1 MQRPHRMAVGL
12 VALGL
17 FASGCY
23 GPFYLTRK
31 VWKFN
36 GEVSDNKWVVEVAY
50 LVMAGLLPIYGI
62 AGAADAIIFNSIEF
76 WTGNN
81 PLAEASAEGVGA
93 TRRIVRGDME
103 YLLKRVAGPA
113 GNELVIEQS
122 RGGQPGESLRIQR
135 QGDHMVALNGEGA
148 MLFSSRTEADG
159 HVVITDAA
167 GQQVASYTDDE
178 AQRFLKTVGR
188 F

>member
-23 GPFYLTRK
+23 GPFLLTRK

-36 GEVSDNKWVVEVAY
+36 GEVSDNKWVVEVAF
-50 LVMAGLLPIYGI
+50 LVMNIVPIYYV
-62 AGAADAIIFNSIEF
+62 AGMADSLIFNSLEF

-81 PLAEASAEGVGA
+81 PMASASANGGDS
-93 TRRIVRGDME
+93 TRRIVRGDTE

-113 GNELVIEQS
+113 GDALLIEQS
-122 RGGQPGESLRIQR
+122 RGGQLGESLRIQR
-135 QGDHMVALNGEGA
+135 QGSDMVALNGDGA
-148 MLFSSRTEADG
+148 MLFSSRIDADG
-159 HVVITDAA
+159 RVVISDAA
-167 GQQVASYTDDE
+167 GQQVASYTGDE
-178 AQRFLKTVGR
+178 AQRFLKAVGR

>member
-1 MQRPHRMAVGL
+1 MRRPHWMAVSL
-12 VALGL
+12 VALACGI
-17 FASGCY
+17 SGCY

-36 GEVSDNKWVVEVAY
+36 GEVSDNKWVVEVVHLICLA
-50 LVMAGLLPIYGI
+50 LPVYSI
-62 AGAADAIIFNSIEF
+62 AGAADGLIFNSIEF

-81 PLAEASAEGVGA
+81 PLAQASADGVKA
-93 TRRIVRGDME
+93 TRRIVHGDTE
-103 YLLKRVAGPA
+103 YLLKRVAGSTGDA
-113 GNELVIEQS
+113 LVIEQS
-122 RGGQPGESLRIQR
+122 RHGQPGEVLRFQR

-159 HVVITDAA
+159 RVVITDAA
-167 GQQVASYTDDE
+167 GAQVASYTGDD
-178 AQRFLKTVGR
+178 AQRLLKTVGR

>member
-36 GEVSDNKWVVEVAY
+36 CQVSDNKWVVEVVY
-50 LVMAGLLPIYGI
+50 LVCTWLPVYGVAGL
-62 AGAADAIIFNSIEF
+62 ADALIFNSIEF

-81 PLAEASAEGVGA
+81 PLAEASANGVGA
-93 TRRIVRGDME
+93 TRRIVRGDTE

-113 GNELVIEQS
+113 GDELVIEQS
-122 RGGQPGESLRIQR
+122 RGGQPGESLRLQR

-159 HVVITDAA
+159 RVVITDAA
-167 GQQVASYTDDE
+167 GQQVASYTGDD
-178 AQRFLKTVGR
+178 AQRLLKTAGR

>member
-1 MQRPHRMAVGL
+1 MQRPHRMAVGF

-17 FASGCY
+17 FMSGCY

-36 GEVSDNKWVVEVAY
+36 GEVSDNKWVVEVVY
-50 LVMAGLLPIYGI
+50 LVCTWLPVYGI
-62 AGAADAIIFNSIEF
+62 AGLADAIIFNSLEF
-76 WTGNN
+76 WTGKN
-81 PLAEASAEGVGA
+81 PMAESSANGVGS
-93 TRRIVRGDME
+93 TRRIVRGDTE

-113 GNELVIEQS
+113 GDELLIEQS

-135 QGDHMVALNGEGA
+135 QGSDMVALNGDGA
-148 MLFSSRTEADG
+148 MLFSSRIGVDG
-159 HVVITDAA
+159 RVVISDAS
-167 GQQVASYTDDE
+167 GQQVASYTGDE
-178 AQRFLKTVGR
+178 AQRFLKAVGR

>member
-17 FASGCY
+17 FVGGCY

-36 GEVSDNKWVVEVAY
+36 GEVSDNKWVVEVAF
-50 LVMAGLLPIYGI
+50 LVMNIVPVYQVAGL
-62 AGAADAIIFNSIEF
+62 ADSLIFNSIEF

-81 PLAEASAEGVGA
+81 PMSETASASGVSA
-93 TRRIVRGDME
+93 TRRIVRKDGE
-103 YLLKRVAGPA
+103 FLLKQDAKD
-113 GNELVIEQS
+113 LVIEQL
-122 RGGQPGESLRIQR
+122 RDGQTLASVRLRR
-135 QGDHMVALNGEGA
+135 MGDHMAALNGDGA
-148 MLFSSRTEADG
+148 VLFNARTEADG
-159 HVVITDAA
+159 RVVISDAG
-167 GQQVASYTDDE
+167 GQQVASYTGDE
-178 AQRFLKTVGR
+178 AERFLKSVGR

>member
-1 MQRPHRMAVGL
+1 MAVGL

-17 FASGCY
+17 FMSGCY

-36 GEVSDNKWVVEVAY
+36 GEVSDNRWVVEVAF
-50 LVMAGLLPIYGI
+50 LVMNIIPIYSV
-62 AGAADAIIFNSIEF
+62 AGMADSLIFNSLEF

-81 PLAEASAEGVGA
+81 PMAEASANGVRA
-93 TRRIVRGDME
+93 TRRIVRGDTE
-103 YLLKRVAGPA
+103 YLLKRVAGTA
-113 GNELVIEQS
+113 GDELLIEQS
-122 RGGQPGESLRIQR
+122 RHGQPGDSLRFQR
-135 QGDHMVALNGEGA
+135 QGDHMVALNGEGT

-159 HVVITDAA
+159 RVVISDAA
-167 GQQVASYTDDE
+167 GQQVVSYTDE
-178 AQRFLKTVGR
+178 ETQRFLKSVGR